1 MENSE
6 DAKNR
11 WNRANKVM
19 RDYGQNSLGCMSYRL
34 DEVFYIRAHRALT
47 TVVEGKYTTGKGSG
61 SR

>member
-1 MENSE
+1 MENSD
-6 DAKNR
+6 DAKSR

-19 RDYGQNSLGCMSYRL
+19 RDYRQNSLGCKSYRL

-47 TVVEGKYTTGKGSG
+47 AVVEGKYTTSRGSG